1 MNFTFRQIRYFVAV
15 ADSFSVSRAAAELH
29 ISQSAV
35 TSAIR
40 ELETELGAALFER
53 NPRGVSLTTQGHQFL
68 LHARR
73 ILSAMTEASYS
84 LKAVAQQDQ
93 GWLTI
98 GVTTLV
104 AGYYLSEALGRF
116 RRAFPAVQIEVKED
130 EQPYLEHQIVNGEV
144 DVGILMTN
152 RTIRQE
158 AFDTELLTRSPLR
171 VWLAANHPL
180 CAESTLSLKALGEEP
195 MISLTAD
202 QLDQIIGGGLRRYG
216 ISPRIVLRTASV
228 EAVRSLVASQLGLAL
243 LPDFAYRPW
252 SLVPGPWSRS
262 GSRPAPSR
270 SPFPPS
276 TSAWCGDVARAWT
289 GPHASS
295 STSPEIR
302 AGYGPA
308 STSPARTEPE
318 QP

>member
-53 NPRGVSLTTQGHQFL
+53 NPRGVTLTAQGHQFL

-73 ILSAMTEASYS
+73 ILGAMTEAGQS

-93 GWLTI
+93 GQLTI

-104 AGYYLSEALGRF
+104 AGYYLSEAIGRF
-116 RRAFPAVQIEVKED
+116 RRAFPAVRIEVKED
-130 EQPYLEHQIVNGEV
+130 EQPFLEHQIVNGEV

-171 VWLAANHPL
+171 LWLAANHPL
-180 CAESTLSLKALGEEP
+180 CAESTLSLKALGDEP

-202 QLDQIIGGGLRRYG
+202 QLDQIIGAGLRRYG
-216 ISPRIVLRTASV
+216 ISPRTVLGPPPGGGGGGPVGRPPRGGPGGGVLVRAPARGAGRGGARGARPTPAS
-228 EAVRSLVASQLGLAL
+228 
-243 LPDFAYRPW
+243 
-252 SLVPGPWSRS
+252 S
-262 GSRPAPSR
+262 GS
-270 SPFPPS
+270 
-276 TSAWCGDVARAWT
+276 AWARANQ
-289 GPHASS
+289 G
-295 STSPEIR
+295 
-302 AGYGPA
+302 
-308 STSPARTEPE
+308 
-318 QP
+318 

>member
-40 ELETELGAALFER
+40 ELETELGAPLFER
-53 NPRGVSLTTQGHQFL
+53 NPRGVTLTTQGHQFL

-73 ILSAMTEASYS
+73 ILGAMTEASHS

-93 GWLTI
+93 GRLTI

-130 EQPYLEHQIVNGEV
+130 EQPFLEHQIVNGEV

-171 VWLAANHPL
+171 LWLAANHPL
-180 CAESTLSLKALGEEP
+180 CAESTLSLTALGEEP

-202 QLDQIIGGGLRRYG
+202 QLDQ
-216 ISPRIVLRTASV
+216 
-228 EAVRSLVASQLGLAL
+228 
-243 LPDFAYRPW
+243 
-252 SLVPGPWSRS
+252 
-262 GSRPAPSR
+262 
-270 SPFPPS
+270 
-276 TSAWCGDVARAWT
+276 
-289 GPHASS
+289 
-295 STSPEIR
+295 
-302 AGYGPA
+302 
-308 STSPARTEPE
+308 
-318 QP
+318 

>member
-40 ELETELGAALFER
+40 ELETELGAPLFER
-53 NPRGVSLTTQGHQFL
+53 NPRGVTLTTQGHQFL

-73 ILSAMTEASYS
+73 ILGAMTEASHS

-93 GWLTI
+93 GRLTI

-130 EQPYLEHQIVNGEV
+130 EQPFLEHQIVNGEV

-171 VWLAANHPL
+171 LWLAANHPL
-180 CAESTLSLKALGEEP
+180 CAESTLSLTALGEES

-202 QLDQIIGGGLRRYG
+202 QLDQNHRWRPASLRHL
-216 ISPRIVLRTASV
+216 PRIVLRTASV
-228 EAVRSLVASQLGLAL
+228 EAVRSLVASQLGVAL

-252 SLVPGPWSRS
+252 SLEQERVEARPIKEPIPAIDIGLAWRR
-262 GSRPAPSR
+262 GSRLDWTAREFIDIARDQSR
-270 SPFPPS
+270 LR
-276 TSAWCGDVARAWT
+276 ARQAL
-289 GPHASS
+289 P
-295 STSPEIR
+295 R
-302 AGYGPA
+302 
-308 STSPARTEPE
+308 
-318 QP
+318 

>member
-73 ILSAMTEASYS
+73 ILSAMTEAG
-84 LKAVAQQDQ
+84 Q
-93 GWLTI
+93 
-98 GVTTLV
+98 
-104 AGYYLSEALGRF
+104 
-116 RRAFPAVQIEVKED
+116 
-130 EQPYLEHQIVNGEV
+130 
-144 DVGILMTN
+144 
-152 RTIRQE
+152 
-158 AFDTELLTRSPLR
+158 
-171 VWLAANHPL
+171 
-180 CAESTLSLKALGEEP
+180 SLKALGEEP

-216 ISPRIVLRTASV
+216 IAPRIVLRTASV

-252 SLVPGPWSRS
+252 SLEQERVEARAIKEPIPAIDIGLVWRC
-262 GSRPAPSR
+262 GSRLDWAAREFIDIARDQSR
-270 SPFPPS
+270 LR
-276 TSAWCGDVARAWT
+276 ARQHL
-289 GPHASS
+289 P
-295 STSPEIR
+295 R
-302 AGYGPA
+302 
-308 STSPARTEPE
+308 
-318 QP
+318 

>member
-73 ILSAMTEASYS
+73 ILSAMTEASQS

-93 GWLTI
+93 GRLTI

-158 AFDTELLTRSPLR
+158 AFDTELLTRSQLR
-171 VWLAANHPL
+171 VWLAANPP
-180 CAESTLSLKALGEEP
+180 S
-195 MISLTAD
+195 
-202 QLDQIIGGGLRRYG
+202 
-216 ISPRIVLRTASV
+216 
-228 EAVRSLVASQLGLAL
+228 
-243 LPDFAYRPW
+243 
-252 SLVPGPWSRS
+252 
-262 GSRPAPSR
+262 APSR
-270 SPFPPS
+270 PSPS
-276 TSAWCGDVARAWT
+276 RRSAR
-289 GPHASS
+289 
-295 STSPEIR
+295 SP
-302 AGYGPA
+302 
-308 STSPARTEPE
+308 
-318 QP
+318 

>member
-53 NPRGVSLTTQGHQFL
+53 NPRGVTLTAQGHQFL

-73 ILSAMTEASYS
+73 ILGAMTEAGQS

-93 GWLTI
+93 GQLTI

-104 AGYYLSEALGRF
+104 AGYYLSEAIGRF
-116 RRAFPAVQIEVKED
+116 RRAFPAVRIEVKED
-130 EQPYLEHQIVNGEV
+130 EQPFLEHQIVNGEV

-180 CAESTLSLKALGEEP
+180 CTESTLSLKALGEEP

-202 QLDQIIGGGLRRYG
+202 QLDQISWTR
-216 ISPRIVLRTASV
+216 SS
-228 EAVRSLVASQLGLAL
+228 AVACVAMA
-243 LPDFAYRPW
+243 
-252 SLVPGPWSRS
+252 
-262 GSRPAPSR
+262 
-270 SPFPPS
+270 
-276 TSAWCGDVARAWT
+276 
-289 GPHASS
+289 
-295 STSPEIR
+295 
-302 AGYGPA
+302 
-308 STSPARTEPE
+308 
-318 QP
+318 

>member
-40 ELETELGAALFER
+40 ELETELGAPLFER
-53 NPRGVSLTTQGHQFL
+53 NPRGVTLTTQGHQFL

-73 ILSAMTEASYS
+73 ILGAMTEASHS

-93 GWLTI
+93 GRLTI

-130 EQPYLEHQIVNGEV
+130 EQPFLEHQIVNGEV

-158 AFDTELLTRSPLR
+158 
-171 VWLAANHPL
+171 
-180 CAESTLSLKALGEEP
+180 
-195 MISLTAD
+195 ISLTAD

-216 ISPRIVLRTASV
+216 ISPRVVLRTASV
-228 EAVRSLVASQLGLAL
+228 EAVRSLVASQLGVAL

-252 SLVPGPWSRS
+252 SLEQERVEARPIKEPIPAIDIGLVWRR
-262 GSRPAPSR
+262 GSRLDWTAREFIDIARDQSR
-270 SPFPPS
+270 LR
-276 TSAWCGDVARAWT
+276 ARQAL
-289 GPHASS
+289 P
-295 STSPEIR
+295 R
-302 AGYGPA
+302 
-308 STSPARTEPE
+308 
-318 QP
+318 

>member
-73 ILSAMTEASYS
+73 ILSAMTEASHS

-93 GWLTI
+93 GRLTI

-216 ISPRIVLRTASV
+216 IAPRIVLRTASV

-252 SLVPGPWSRS
+252 SLVPGAGAGRGPRHQ
-262 GSRPAPSR
+262 GAHPRHRHRPGVAAGFTTGVDRPRVHRHRARPEPAAVTPAP
-270 SPFPPS
+270 PPL
-276 TSAWCGDVARAWT
+276 TQTPCD
-289 GPHASS
+289 
-295 STSPEIR
+295 
-302 AGYGPA
+302 
-308 STSPARTEPE
+308 
-318 QP
+318 

>member
-73 ILSAMTEASYS
+73 ILGAMTEAGQS

-93 GWLTI
+93 GRLTI

-216 ISPRIVLRTASV
+216 IAP
-228 EAVRSLVASQLGLAL
+228 RSLVASQLGLAL

-252 SLVPGPWSRS
+252 SLEQERVEARAIKEPIPAIDIGLVWRR
-262 GSRPAPSR
+262 GSRLEWTAREFIDIVRDQSR
-270 SPFPPS
+270 LR
-276 TSAWCGDVARAWT
+276 ARQ
-289 GPHASS
+289 PL
-295 STSPEIR
+295 
-302 AGYGPA
+302 
-308 STSPARTEPE
+308 AR
-318 QP
+318 

>member
-40 ELETELGAALFER
+40 ELETELGAPLFER
-53 NPRGVSLTTQGHQFL
+53 NPRGVTLTTQGHQFL

-73 ILSAMTEASYS
+73 ILGAMTEASHS

-93 GWLTI
+93 GRLTI

-130 EQPYLEHQIVNGEV
+130 EQPFLEHQIVNGEV

-171 VWLAANHPL
+171 LWLAANHPL
-180 CAESTLSLKALGEEP
+180 CAESTLSLTALGEEP

-202 QLDQIIGGGLRRYG
+202 QLDQNHRWRPAPLRHL
-216 ISPRIVLRTASV
+216 PRIVLRTASV
-228 EAVRSLVASQLGLAL
+228 EAVRSLVASQLGVAL

-252 SLVPGPWSRS
+252 SLEQERVEARTIKEPIPAIDIGLVWRR
-262 GSRPAPSR
+262 GSRLDWTAREFIDIARDQSR
-270 SPFPPS
+270 LR
-276 TSAWCGDVARAWT
+276 ARQAL
-289 GPHASS
+289 P
-295 STSPEIR
+295 R
-302 AGYGPA
+302 
-308 STSPARTEPE
+308 
-318 QP
+318 

>member
-1 MNFTFRQIRYFVAV
+1 M

-40 ELETELGAALFER
+40 ELETELGAPLFER
-53 NPRGVSLTTQGHQFL
+53 NPRGVTLTTQGHQFL

-73 ILSAMTEASYS
+73 ILGAMTEASHS
-84 LKAVAQQDQ
+84 LNPAAQQEQ
-93 GWLTI
+93 GRLTI

-130 EQPYLEHQIVNGEV
+130 EQPFLEHQIINGEV

-171 VWLAANHPL
+171 LWLAANHPL
-180 CAESTLSLKALGEEP
+180 CAESTLSLTALGEE
-195 MISLTAD
+195 AD
-202 QLDQIIGGGLRRYG
+202 NLADRR
-216 ISPRIVLRTASV
+216 SA
-228 EAVRSLVASQLGLAL
+228 RSDHRG
-243 LPDFAYRPW
+243 
-252 SLVPGPWSRS
+252 
-262 GSRPAPSR
+262 RPAPLR
-270 SPFPPS
+270 HLPPYRAAHRVGGG
-276 TSAWCGDVARAWT
+276 SAQSG
-289 GPHASS
+289 G
-295 STSPEIR
+295 E
-302 AGYGPA
+302 
-308 STSPARTEPE
+308 PARGRPAARFCLS
-318 QP
+318 PLVA